1 MASDFLDDLRHTYQ
15 HRPSWDQIWIEVI
28 GTIEKRSNDPVH
40 KVASIIVTS
49 DNTQLLA
56 LGYNGDHAG
65 GPNTRESSDPGESGF
80 IHAEVNA
87 LIKLDYNNPKKKIMY
102 ISMSPCKMCA
112 KAIINAGISEVV
124 YRDEYRDSSG
134 IGLLNVAGIRVRKIN
149 NIMADSADENNNR
162 K

>member
-1 MASDFLDDLRHTYQ
+1 LKNDFLDHLRSEDG
-15 HRPSWDQIWIEVI
+15 RPGWDQIWNEVVL
-28 GTIEKRSNDPVH
+28 TIEKRSSDPNH
-40 KVASIIVTS
+40 KVAAIVVTS

-65 GPNTRESSDPGESGF
+65 GSNLRESSEPGCSGF

-102 ISMSPCKMCA
+102 VSMSPCKMCA

-124 YRDEYRDSSG
+124 YRDEYRDPSG
-134 IGLLNVAGIRVRKIN
+134 IILLNNSGIQVRRIN
-149 NIMADSADENNNR
+149 N
-162 K
+162 